1 MALRR
6 YTSDPQIEKIREA
19 DLTKFEEAF
28 RTLSSDVQNPMYHLF
43 CGMFAWGVTP
53 SRWSKTAKT
62 QFRGSRIQ
70 LDSALPVL
78 QILSPSIKIEEL
90 IGFSTVYAPDT
101 FYVVW
106 ETDDFVV
113 PIDLTKLKEII
124 STHADRESGRR

>member
-19 DLTKFEEAF
+19 DLKKFEEAF

-43 CGMFAWGVTP
+43 CEMFAWGVTP

-78 QILSPSIKIEEL
+78 QIISPSIKVEEL
-90 IGFSTVYAPDT
+90 IGISTIYAPDT
-101 FYVVW
+101 FYAIW

-113 PIDLTKLKEII
+113 PLDLKKLNDII
-124 STHADRESGRR
+124 STRAE

>member
-6 YTSDPQIEKIREA
+6 YTNDHQVEENREA
-19 DLTKFEEAF
+19 ALKKFEESF
-28 RTLSSDVQNPMYHLF
+28 RTLPSDVQNPMYRLF
-43 CGMFAWGVTP
+43 CEMFTPGVTP
-53 SRWSKTAKT
+53 SRWSRTAKT

-78 QILSPSIKIEEL
+78 QILSHSIKIEEL

-113 PIDLTKLKEII
+113 PIDLPKLKEII
-124 STHADRESGRR
+124 STRDDRES

>member
-6 YTSDPQIEKIREA
+6 YTNDRQVEEIREA
-19 DLTKFEEAF
+19 ALKKFDEEF
-28 RTLSSDVQNPMYHLF
+28 KTLPSDVQKVMYSLF
-43 CGMFAWGVTP
+43 SEMFAGTP
-53 SRWSKTAKT
+53 SRWSKIAKT

-78 QILSPSIKIEEL
+78 QILSPSIKVEEL

-101 FYVVW
+101 FYAIW

-113 PIDLTKLKEII
+113 PLDLKKLNEII
-124 STHADRESGRR
+124 STRAE